1 MTKQIAALFLILCL
15 VPGNFGYAQSAVGM
29 IGVAAAVKGAVEL
42 TREGAVGKVVGSGES
57 IFLKDEI
64 KTDEKGSLQILL
76 LDETTFTIGSNSIL
90 VIDKFV
96 YDPATDAGQ
105 VNARV
110 VKGTFRFISGK
121 IAHKKPDDM
130 QVALP
135 AGTIGIRGTMVMGK
149 VDGMKSL
156 VVLTGPGAKNNAGSQ
171 LGEISV
177 GNEGK
182 SVRINTT
189 GFGTEVDAGKSPT
202 RPFQVPADK
211 ISEMAASLSP
221 AGSGS
226 GEDAGGEGSA
236 TDAAGQGLVDAG
248 GDLSANEALGA
259 LSAAFAAE
267 TATASQNAAESSGG
281 IQDGITTIQQL
292 LSIQSGQFH
301 FSAASIPLFNNGTQV
316 GSYDYFL
323 DLDFGARSIG
333 GGHSRVNAS
342 PTNLGAASINFTLP
356 TVSFANGSGS
366 AVFTYPNLL
375 DNSSSG
381 CTSGSHCT
389 GSLTATMFNS
399 SGTIAAAGTV
409 FLSVTNPSAVTDT
422 GAGNTPRS
430 DGLQPS

>member
-1 MTKQIAALFLILCL
+1 M
-15 VPGNFGYAQSAVGM
+15 
-29 IGVAAAVKGAVEL
+29 AAAVKGAVEL

-248 GDLSANEALGA
+248 GDLSANEAAGALGA
-259 LSAAFAAE
+259 ALGNQATQAAQK
-267 TATASQNAAESSGG
+267 SAESAD
-281 IQDGITTIQQL
+281 IQDGITKISELFRIQT
-292 LSIQSGQFH
+292 GQFH
-301 FSAASIPLFNNGTQV
+301 FHKLAIPLFDSSTQV
-316 GSYDYFL
+316 GAYDFSL
-323 DLDFGARSIG
+323 EIDFGARSIG
-333 GGHSRVNAS
+333 GSHSNIIVTASGINANA
-342 PTNLGAASINFTLP
+342 PTTFDLTTESFADLGGGLATHTYNISAPSGCATCSAEVTVTAFNSGGVIAANGSVSAAVHHVTTTVTGAASGIP
-356 TVSFANGSGS
+356 REPG
-366 AVFTYPNLL
+366 
-375 DNSSSG
+375 
-381 CTSGSHCT
+381 
-389 GSLTATMFNS
+389 
-399 SGTIAAAGTV
+399 
-409 FLSVTNPSAVTDT
+409 LS
-422 GAGNTPRS
+422 
-430 DGLQPS
+430 